1 MCVWDNRIT
10 PCAKR
15 TGGVSVNNICSK
27 FMEMINTNDMQEL
40 NESLKK
46 VVQQTKV
53 TAEYIKKKIEEK
65 FVASR
70 RGYN

>member
-1 MCVWDNRIT
+1 
-10 PCAKR
+10 
-15 TGGVSVNNICSK
+15 
-27 FMEMINTNDMQEL
+27 MEMINTNDMQEL